1 MPAAAFCYA
10 TSHESGVKR
19 HSDLG
24 WPERGPCDERC
35 LTTHESTLGLEQ
47 RSGKPQRHRYSY
59 SLPQAVEKG
68 GPARSATRSILSV
81 TPVGGRDGEAAVSG
95 ENIAG
100 GLWPQPA

>member
-35 LTTHESTLGLEQ
+35 L
-47 RSGKPQRHRYSY
+47 
-59 SLPQAVEKG
+59 
-68 GPARSATRSILSV
+68 
-81 TPVGGRDGEAAVSG
+81 
-95 ENIAG
+95 
-100 GLWPQPA
+100 